1 VTTGARVRLTALAA
15 AAGAVAFAAA
25 PAAAS
30 TGLTAASSQRAAVAP
45 RPSIA
50 ITSMSP
56 AIARPG
62 TTVTVSGIVN
72 NPTSE
77 TLHRPAVQLWA
88 SGSHLPNRIAMT
100 NYLTVPGPTG
110 MDAPVAGAV
119 SAVASV
125 SPHSTWRWS
134 VKLAVRKVHMR
145 AFGVYP
151 LAAEL
156 SETGRPVDAD
166 RSFLPFWPGKSEFKV
181 LKPVRIAW
189 VWPLIDIPQ
198 QSACAAL
205 LTNDLATSVAHGG
218 RLNQLLT
225 AGLTSLARQAR
236 ITWAIDPALISD
248 VSVMTRPYRVGA
260 SGTCAGGT
268 TEAASSP
275 ARSWLAGVRAA
286 TAQGFFT
293 TPYADVD
300 VAALVHR
307 GLNGEMSSAF
317 GAGRLTAQKLLG
329 HEQET
334 TPATAGLIAW
344 PPRGTADY
352 SVLEGLAA
360 NRIRTVILDSSLM
373 PAASPVTYTP
383 SAVTTTP
390 DGLGAQMHVLLADDT
405 LSQILAMSRSAIP
418 GVVPAPSPWNPAAP
432 GTASAGLAAAA
443 AFAKQQ
449 WFLAETA
456 MIAAEAPAIPRS
468 LVVTPPRR
476 WSPPPLLASALLAQ
490 TVKAPW
496 LRPASL
502 ASLASNRSLRGRL
515 QLQPPPQHKMS
526 STELRAALLNRV
538 RGLSRQISLLESILN
553 GAEQAQLGTAV
564 AAIESSAW
572 GGDKAGQ
579 RRAERLL
586 DRVSAYVGGQLRQV
600 RIPDP
605 VHVTLGGKSGAVP
618 VSISNKLSRPV
629 TVRLQVSVATPGR
642 VEIGR
647 FPSEITVQGRTQR
660 TIKIPVRVAAAGS
673 TTLTLRLATP
683 DGVPLPGT
691 VTTLTVEATHFG
703 TLAIVIILV
712 ALAVFVFTAA
722 GRAIRRGAE
731 PPGDGGDQAGDEV
744 EVGAT
749 PAHSPAPGGEADS
762 VVPRGSVTP
771 SD

>member
-1 VTTGARVRLTALAA
+1 VTTGAHVRLTAVAA
-15 AAGAVAFAAA
+15 AAAAVAFAAA
-25 PAAAS
+25 PATAS
-30 TGLTAASSQRAAVAP
+30 TGLAAASSQRAALAP

-56 AIARPG
+56 AIAQPG
-62 TTVTVSGIVN
+62 TTVTVSGIVT
-72 NPTSE
+72 NPTGE
-77 TLHRPAVQLWA
+77 TLRRPAVQLW
-88 SGSHLPNRIAMT
+88 SSSSYLHNRTAMT
-100 NYLTVPGPTG
+100 NYLTVAGPTG
-110 MDAPVAGAV
+110 MDAQVAGAV

-166 RSFLPFWPGKSEFKV
+166 RSFLPFWPGRSELKV

-189 VWPLIDIPQ
+189 VWPLIDSPQ

-205 LTNDLATSVAHGG
+205 LSNDLATSIARGG
-218 RLNQLLT
+218 RLSQLLT
-225 AGLTSLARQAR
+225 VGLTSLARRAR

-268 TEAASSP
+268 AEPASNA
-275 ARSWLAGVRAA
+275 ARSWLAGVQAA
-286 TAQGFFT
+286 TGQGFFA

-317 GAGRLTAQKLLG
+317 SAGRLTAQKLLG
-329 HEQET
+329 REQAIR
-334 TPATAGLIAW
+334 PAAAGRIAW
-344 PPRGTADY
+344 PPRGIADY
-352 SVLEGLAA
+352 GVLEGLAA
-360 NRIRTVILDSSLM
+360 NGIRTVILDSTLM
-373 PAASPVTYTP
+373 PAASPATYTP
-383 SAVTTTP
+383 SAVTSTP

-405 LSQILAMSRSAIP
+405 LSQILAMSRGEIP

-432 GTASAGLAAAA
+432 GAAAAGLAAAGS
-443 AFAKQQ
+443 FARTQ

-468 LVVTPPRR
+468 LVITPPRR
-476 WSPPPLLASALLAQ
+476 WNPPPGLPGALLAQ

-502 ASLASNRSLRGRL
+502 AGLASNRSLRGRL
-515 QLQPPPQHKMS
+515 PLQPPPQHKMS
-526 STELRAALLNRV
+526 STELRASLLTEV
-538 RGLSRQISLLESILN
+538 RGLSRQISLLESILD
-553 GAEQAQLGTAV
+553 GGERAQLGTAV
-564 AAIESSAW
+564 ATIESSAW
-572 GGDKAGQ
+572 GVGKAGQ
-579 RRAERLL
+579 RRAEKLL
-586 DRVSAYVGGQLRQV
+586 DRVSGYVGGQLRQV
-600 RIPDP
+600 GIPDP

-618 VSISNKLSRPV
+618 VSIRNKLSRPV
-629 TVRLQVSVATPGR
+629 TVRLQVSAPSPGR
-642 VEIGR
+642 IEIGR
-647 FPSEITVQGRTQR
+647 FPSEVTVQGGTQR

-683 DGVPLPGT
+683 AGTPLPGT
-691 VTTLTVEATHFG
+691 ATTLTVEATHFG

-712 ALAVFVFTAA
+712 ALVVFVVTAA

-731 PPGDGGDQAGDEV
+731 PPGGGGDQAGDEV
-744 EVGAT
+744 EEGAT
-749 PAHSPAPGGEADS
+749 AAHSPAPGGEADS

-771 SD
+771 RK